1 MTSSIAVNPAPVLDV
16 DQLASHV
23 GEGLRRHAPQ
33 NVSRWF
39 RRLVSVGSCSR
50 PVRLKGSSVVQDVMG
65 RELSRFSSTDEPD
78 GVLLKACGDR
88 RASRCPGCAYTYRG
102 DAWQLIAAGLRSGK
116 GVPQSAAGHP
126 RVFLTVTAPSF
137 GPVHT
142 RRVNSAGVAL
152 RCHNGRPGQTCPHGR
167 PTRCLSRHRDD
178 DDPRLSQPLCND
190 CYDHDG
196 QVLFNALATEL
207 WRRTTV
213 YLTRALAAQVGMPY
227 RRMLDVVRI
236 RYVKVAE
243 YQARGVVHFHA
254 IVRLDGLPADQ
265 SSDVAPPPPQF
276 TAAALARAATD
287 AAAKVRVPVPEAVRG
302 QHGDTFGWGRQLD
315 VHEITHT
322 PEGEAEGSGELT
334 EGQVAAYI
342 SKYAT
347 KSTETCGGADRPIR
361 SERAID
367 HANTT
372 PHVKALM
379 RACWRLGGT
388 DGLQQLRLRDWTHM
402 LGFRGHFTTKSPAY
416 STTFTALRRARH
428 QHARHD
434 HTSEESEPSRV

>member
-1 MTSSIAVNPAPVLDV
+1 MTSSIAANPAPVLDV

-23 GEGLRRHAPQ
+23 GEGLRRRAPQ

-102 DAWQLIAAGLRSGK
+102 DAWQLIAAGLRGGK
-116 GVPQSAAGHP
+116 SVPQSAAGHP

-142 RRVNSAGVAL
+142 RRVTSTGVAL
-152 RCHNGRPGQTCPHGR
+152 RCHTGRPGDTCPHGR
-167 PTRCLSRHRDD
+167 PTRCLSRHQDE
-178 DDPRLSQPLCND
+178 DDPRLSQPLCMD

-213 YLTRALAAQVGMPY
+213 YLTRALAAQVAMPY
-227 RRMLDVVRI
+227 RRMLDVVRV

-254 IVRLDGLPADQ
+254 IIRIDGLPADGRR
-265 SSDVAPPPPQF
+265 DVAPPLPGF

-287 AAAKVRVPVPEAVRG
+287 AARKVRVPIPEAARVE
-302 QHGDTFGWGRQLD
+302 HGDSFGWGRQLD
-315 VHEITHT
+315 VHEISRTA
-322 PEGEAEGSGELT
+322 EGEADGAGELT

-347 KSTETCGGADRPIR
+347 KSTETCGGRTGR
-361 SERAID
+361 S
-367 HANTT
+367 T
-372 PHVKALM
+372 PSTPSSTP
-379 RACWRLGGT
+379 R
-388 DGLQQLRLRDWTHM
+388 
-402 LGFRGHFTTKSPAY
+402 SPRM
-416 STTFTALRRARH
+416 SKR
-428 QHARHD
+428 
-434 HTSEESEPSRV
+434 

>member
-1 MTSSIAVNPAPVLDV
+1 MTSTYAANPAPVLDV

-50 PVRLKGSSVVQDVMG
+50 PVRLKGSRVVQDVMG

-102 DAWQLIAAGLRSGK
+102 DAWQVIAAGLRGGK
-116 GVPQSAAGHP
+116 GVPDSAAGHP

-142 RRVNSAGVAL
+142 RRVNSTGVAL

-167 PTRCLSRHRDD
+167 PTRCLSRHQDD
-178 DDPRLSQPLCND
+178 DDPRVSQPLCPD

-227 RRMLDVVRI
+227 RRMLHWCGSATSRSPNT
-236 RYVKVAE
+236 R
-243 YQARGVVHFHA
+243 
-254 IVRLDGLPADQ
+254 PAGWCTSTP
-265 SSDVAPPPPQF
+265 SSASTPTPTTSPTWPRRHPSSPPPRWPGPPP
-276 TAAALARAATD
+276 TPP
-287 AAAKVRVPVPEAVRG
+287 AK
-302 QHGDTFGWGRQLD
+302 
-315 VHEITHT
+315 
-322 PEGEAEGSGELT
+322 SG
-334 EGQVAAYI
+334 YP
-342 SKYAT
+342 SP
-347 KSTETCGGADRPIR
+347 RPP
-361 SERAID
+361 A
-367 HANTT
+367 
-372 PHVKALM
+372 
-379 RACWRLGGT
+379 GGT
-388 DGLQQLRLRDWTHM
+388 ATPSAGAGNSTCTR
-402 LGFRGHFTTKSPAY
+402 SP
-416 STTFTALRRARH
+416 TPPRAR
-428 QHARHD
+428 
-434 HTSEESEPSRV
+434 